1 MEQSREQYDNAV
13 CFYDTPG
20 ISQQELFSA
29 KRWCLLGRGK
39 TLLTDLEVLVCLIPG
54 LWDSVFVYAFTF
66 SFSPCPIPNSFS
78 LIFKNSFLYIVQNAV
93 WWLISSIQLCES
105 FQLSLNTSHLTFFF
119 FPPGMSRSCW
129 HWFYNI
135 LIFLTWTLIQCVHN
149 IQNINLKPPLSWY
162 RQIHSIS

>member
-119 FPPGMSRSCW
+119 FSLLACLGHAGIGFIISSSSLPELL
-129 HWFYNI
+129 YNVFTTFKI
-135 LIFLTWTLIQCVHN
+135 
-149 IQNINLKPPLSWY
+149 
-162 RQIHSIS
+162 